1 MFEFIFIYN
10 NRIFITGYN
19 SSNGMNFLESG
30 DMNKISN
37 LPDIRAS
44 NINMVKCQVYEYTF
58 TSYSEKLN
66 VISDILTINPESPTT
81 IYINLI
87 I

>member
-44 NINMVKCQVYEYTF
+44 NINMVKCQVSEYTF
-58 TSYSEKLN
+58 TSYSENLN
-66 VISDILTINPESPTT
+66 VISDILTINLESPTT